1 MREVQH
7 PVPTNRIVCTTAF
20 LPADSL
26 LQVSSSPQPGFFV
39 TTLAPTLI
47 SVVVIV
53 LVSVLQVRRV
63 KPGGR
68 RLQIS

>member
-7 PVPTNRIVCTTAF
+7 PVPTNPILCTTTF